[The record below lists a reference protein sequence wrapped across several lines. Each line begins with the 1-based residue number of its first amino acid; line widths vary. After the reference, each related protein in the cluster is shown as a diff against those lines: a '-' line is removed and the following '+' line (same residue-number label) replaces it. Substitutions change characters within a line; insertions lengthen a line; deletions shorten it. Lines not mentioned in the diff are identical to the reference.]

1 MSHKKIL
8 PSSLRQKIGTRVGA
22 TNHVKIEKPRAD
34 AVKRGAAPQH
44 LMLVPRIS
52 AAMTLHRIK
61 SLWLMCWMPR
71 LVCRAVQELFTSSPS
86 RPTKHHSNQVL
97 LNIQVHI
104 SVVDPDPYWI
114 RIQELCGSGP
124 GQIKI
129 QDKIEE
135 KGVRFETEIHNSE
148 TQLTK

>member
-22 TNHVKIEKPRAD
+22 TAQVKIEKPRAD
-34 AVKRGAAPQH
+34 EAKRGA

-97 LNIQVHI
+97 LTIQVHI

-124 GQIKI
+124 GQMKI

-135 KGVRFETEIHNSE
+135 KGVRFETKIHNSE